1 MDRREFLTAAAA
13 LTTTAAR
20 GSAASLPRR
29 TYKDGTELSIIAF
42 GGIVVCG
49 LSQDEAS
56 QRVAAAYDRG
66 VNYFDCA
73 PSYFDGE
80 AEIKLGEALKPYR
93 RKVFLAEKTT
103 RRDARGARE
112 ELERTLQRFHTDH
125 VDLYQFHA
133 VASMEDVDKIL
144 APGGAAETFLAARK
158 EGKVHHLGFSA
169 HHAPAA
175 LRLMDALELDSV
187 LFPVNVNAWENG
199 GFGPQIL
206 AKAKSKGMARMALK
220 ALAFGKWPAGM
231 KESDRKYPKCWY
243 QPIDDREMA
252 RQALRFT
259 LNQEI
264 TAAVPPGDERIFDLA
279 LELASAPLPKL
290 SDTELTTLKTRVSSL
305 EPVFQVCLLIWRGPA
320 IPPPRRPVA
329 AAGPSET
336 FPAGLPRAS
345 CAAGR
350 GRTDKASEITGN
362 ATDDHLGVED
372 STSGLPGPS
381 AAILNVF
388 GGLPRSSAR

>member
-13 LTTTAAR
+13 LTATTAR

-29 TYKDGTELSIIAF
+29 TYKDGIELSIIAL

-49 LSQDEAS
+49 LSRDEAS

-80 AEIKLGEALKPYR
+80 AEMKLGEALKPYR
-93 RKVFLAEKTT
+93 LKVFLAEKTT
-103 RRDARGARE
+103 RRDAKGARE

-144 APGGAAETFLAARK
+144 APGGAAETFFAART
-158 EGKVHHLGFSA
+158 EGKVQHLGFSA

-220 ALAFGKWPAGM
+220 ALAFGKWPAGI
-231 KESDRKYPKCWY
+231 KERDRKYLKCWY

-290 SDTELTTLKTRVSSL
+290 SSNELADLKTRISTL
-305 EPVFQVCLLIWRGPA
+305 EPVF
-320 IPPPRRPVA
+320 
-329 AAGPSET
+329 
-336 FPAGLPRAS
+336 RA
-345 CAAGR
+345 
-350 GRTDKASEITGN
+350 
-362 ATDDHLGVED
+362 
-372 STSGLPGPS
+372 
-381 AAILNVF
+381 
-388 GGLPRSSAR
+388 

>member
-1 MDRREFLTAAAA
+1 MDRREFLGAAAAVTAAAA
-13 LTTTAAR
+13 Y
-20 GSAASLPRR
+20 GSVAPLPRR
-29 TYKDGTELSIIAF
+29 PYKNGIDLSIIAF
-42 GGIVVCG
+42 GGIVVVG
-49 LSQDEAS
+49 LSQEEAS
-56 QRVAAAYDRG
+56 RRVAAAYDRG

-80 AEIKLGEALKPYR
+80 AEIKLGEALQPWR
-93 RKVFLAEKTT
+93 SKVFLAEKTMS
-103 RRDARGARE
+103 RDAKGARA

-133 VASMEDVDKIL
+133 VSSMEDVDKIL

-158 EGKVHHLGFSA
+158 EGKIRHLGFSA
-169 HHAPAA
+169 HNAPAA

-206 AKAKSKGMARMALK
+206 AKAIAKGMARMALK
-220 ALAFGKWPAGM
+220 ALAFGKWPADM

-252 RQALRFT
+252 RLALRFT

-279 LELASAPLPKL
+279 MEIASMPLPRLSAAELAG
-290 SDTELTTLKTRVSSL
+290 LKTSVSSL
-305 EPVFQVCLLIWRGPA
+305 EPVF
-320 IPPPRRPVA
+320 
-329 AAGPSET
+329 
-336 FPAGLPRAS
+336 RA
-345 CAAGR
+345 
-350 GRTDKASEITGN
+350 
-362 ATDDHLGVED
+362 
-372 STSGLPGPS
+372 
-381 AAILNVF
+381 
-388 GGLPRSSAR
+388 

>member
-1 MDRREFLTAAAA
+1 MDRREFLGAAAA
-13 LTTTAAR
+13 VTATAAY
-20 GSAASLPRR
+20 GSVAPLTRR
-29 TYKDGTELSIIAF
+29 LYKDSIDLSIIAF

-49 LSQDEAS
+49 LSQEEAS
-56 QRVAAAYDRG
+56 RRVAEAYDRG

-80 AEIKLGEALKPYR
+80 AEIKLGEALRPYR
-93 RKVFLAEKTT
+93 SKVFLAEKTT
-103 RRDARGARE
+103 RRDAKGARE

-133 VASMEDVDKIL
+133 VSSMEDVDKIL
-144 APGGAAETFLAARK
+144 APAGAAETFLAARK
-158 EGKVHHLGFSA
+158 EGKVRHLGFSA
-169 HHAPAA
+169 HNAPAA

-206 AKAKSKGMARMALK
+206 AKAKSKGMARLALK
-220 ALAFGKWPAGM
+220 ALAFGKWPADM
-231 KESDRKYPKCWY
+231 KQSDHKYPKCWY

-252 RQALRFT
+252 RLALRFT

-290 SDTELTTLKTRVSSL
+290 SAAELTGLKTRISSL
-305 EPVFQVCLLIWRGPA
+305 EPVFRV
-320 IPPPRRPVA
+320 
-329 AAGPSET
+329 
-336 FPAGLPRAS
+336 
-345 CAAGR
+345 
-350 GRTDKASEITGN
+350 
-362 ATDDHLGVED
+362 
-372 STSGLPGPS
+372 
-381 AAILNVF
+381 
-388 GGLPRSSAR
+388 

>member
-1 MDRREFLTAAAA
+1 MDRREFLAAATVYTA
-13 LTTTAAR
+13 SAAR
-20 GSAASLPRR
+20 GSASSLPRR
-29 TYKDGTELSIIAF
+29 TYKDGIELSIIAF

-49 LSQDEAS
+49 LSQDEVS
-56 QRVAAAYDRG
+56 HRVAAAYDRG

-80 AEIKLGEALKPYR
+80 AEMKLGEALQPYR
-93 RKVFLAEKTT
+93 AKVFLAEKTT
-103 RRDARGARE
+103 RRDAKGARE
-112 ELERTLQRFHTDH
+112 ELERTLQRFHTDY

-144 APGGAAETFLAARK
+144 APGGAAETFFAARK
-158 EGKVHHLGFSA
+158 EGKVRYLGFSA
-169 HHAPAA
+169 HNAPAA

-231 KESDRKYPKCWY
+231 KESDRKYLKCWY
-243 QPIDDREMA
+243 QPIDDRKMA
-252 RQALRFT
+252 RQALRFS

-290 SDTELTTLKTRVSSL
+290 SETELTALKTKVSSL
-305 EPVFQVCLLIWRGPA
+305 EPVFQL
-320 IPPPRRPVA
+320 
-329 AAGPSET
+329 
-336 FPAGLPRAS
+336 
-345 CAAGR
+345 
-350 GRTDKASEITGN
+350 
-362 ATDDHLGVED
+362 
-372 STSGLPGPS
+372 
-381 AAILNVF
+381 
-388 GGLPRSSAR
+388 